1 MAELPPVIEPPER
14 PIGETSVL
22 GNDQQPNDHKPNW
35 AKRLG
40 PLGTALVFLLA
51 KAKAALAFVIPI
63 LKFLKLGK
71 VLLTSGTMLLSVW
84 VYSLL
89 FGWKFALG
97 FVICIFV
104 HEMGHVLAAMAY
116 GVPVS
121 APVFIPGFGA
131 LILQKRSA
139 KSAWIEAIIGIGGP
153 IGGTI
158 SALACWAVYAAT
170 DNPLFLG
177 LAYVAFFMN
186 LFNMTPMFPL
196 DGGWIVGAISPY
208 LWAAGL
214 AALVVM
220 LFTGTLR
227 NPMIIVLIIMSL
239 PRIWSALK
247 RGTADPIGGVATT
260 AVQKWTMGI
269 AYVTLAGFLLWG
281 MNETHE
287 MGDRRLHFN
296 SRHTQVASIAH
307 PSFAIVSLGQLRHSS
322 HQ

>member
-1 MAELPPVIEPPER
+1 MP
-14 PIGETSVL
+14 
-22 GNDQQPNDHKPNW
+22 GNEQKPGDNKPKW
-35 AKRLG
+35 AKKLG
-40 PLGTALVFLLA
+40 PLGTALLFLLA
-51 KAKAALAFVIPI
+51 KAKAALTFIIPI

-131 LILQKRSA
+131 LILQKRGA

-158 SALACWAVYAAT
+158 SALACWAIYAT
-170 DNPLFLG
+170 TNNPLFLG

-214 AALVVM
+214 AA
-220 LFTGTLR
+220 
-227 NPMIIVLIIMSL
+227 
-239 PRIWSALK
+239 
-247 RGTADPIGGVATT
+247 
-260 AVQKWTMGI
+260 
-269 AYVTLAGFLLWG
+269 
-281 MNETHE
+281 
-287 MGDRRLHFN
+287 
-296 SRHTQVASIAH
+296 
-307 PSFAIVSLGQLRHSS
+307 
-322 HQ
+322 